1 MKLLTWLRLIFNSIN
16 RRFETKWRI
25 ISNGKVFVPE
35 YYNGDWY
42 GVEHEG
48 KALVLDTLPQA
59 ELFVA
64 YMKNPEKYP
73 ELLKS
78 AAWKVVKE

>member
-1 MKLLTWLRLIFNSIN
+1 MTVMKFLWLIFNSVN

-25 ISNGKVFVPE
+25 VSDGKVFVPE

-48 KALVLDTLPQA
+48 MALVLDTLPQA
-59 ELFVA
+59 KLFVA

-73 ELLKS
+73 ELRKPTF
-78 AAWKVVKE
+78 KVVG